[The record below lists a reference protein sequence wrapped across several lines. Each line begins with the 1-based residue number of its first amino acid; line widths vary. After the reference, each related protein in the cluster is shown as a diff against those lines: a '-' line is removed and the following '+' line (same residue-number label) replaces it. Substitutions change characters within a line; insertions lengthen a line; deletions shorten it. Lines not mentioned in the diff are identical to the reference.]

1 MWIVWLIGV
10 ILSAILVLIWHLCRI
25 SDDFKNFHRLPI
37 NIVVA
42 ILYIII
48 AFIPILNITFAII
61 WTFIFFNAIDD
72 YDYCDIKWHFPKWMF
87 KKIQ

>member
-1 MWIVWLIGV
+1 MWIAWLIGV
-10 ILSAILVLIWHLCRI
+10 SLNAILVLIWNLCRI
-25 SDDFKNFHRLPI
+25 KDSSDKPHRLPI

-48 AFIPILNITFAII
+48 AFIPILNMPFAFLWI
-61 WTFIFFNAIDD
+61 FIFFNAIFD
-72 YDYCDIKWHFPKWMF
+72 YDYSDIKWYFPKWMS